1 VNKACADIDPVFA
14 GIPMLNFPYSEMPLI
29 GMNNLQQFLK
39 ANYEVM
45 EKQMSVC

>member
-1 VNKACADIDPVFA
+1 MTKEAT
-14 GIPMLNFPYSEMPLI
+14 
-29 GMNNLQQFLK
+29 NLQQFLK